1 MTTAGNYQTPTVD
14 MIAVHQALIGSLD
27 AAPSLVEPV
36 DDAGRAEIVG
46 SFYENILEFLHVHH
60 EGEDVLV
67 YPLLKERCPENKAA
81 LERIE
86 AQHSLLDDPMA
97 EAGAAVTA
105 WRTSPSAEGARS
117 LVGSMATISEALRP
131 HLEEEEST
139 VLPIASSWMTPE
151 EWGLLPGHALQSFR
165 ADKPWLAIGLIRE
178 HLSEE
183 QRDRMLEGM
192 PPPVQAMWIEQW
204 QPAFNAFIAEVRA

>member
-1 MTTAGNYQTPTVD
+1 MTTPGNYQTPTVD
-14 MIAVHQALIGSLD
+14 MIAVHQALISSLE

-36 DDAGRAEIVG
+36 DDAGRAELVG

-67 YPLLKERCPENKAA
+67 YPLLKERCPEDRAT

-117 LVGSMATISEALRP
+117 LVGSMATIGEALRP
-131 HLEEEEST
+131 HLEEEESA